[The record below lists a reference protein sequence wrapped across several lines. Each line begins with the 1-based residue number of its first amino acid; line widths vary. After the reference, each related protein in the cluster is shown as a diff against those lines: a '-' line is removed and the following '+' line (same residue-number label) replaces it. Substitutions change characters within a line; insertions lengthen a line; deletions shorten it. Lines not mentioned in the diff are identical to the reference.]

1 MVHDEFKLVAGRGLT
16 WLNCAGLS
24 RLPWLLHAFSTRL
37 GGTAGGYA
45 PGLNLGFTANEPRA
59 RVERHRRRFF
69 AALGAGEFALASLRQ
84 IHSAHV
90 YLVERDSGGGLEYH
104 PAGCAFPDRPSQ
116 PLLPGDSLVTA
127 QPGIL
132 LSIRTADCLP
142 VLLVDPEH
150 RAVAAVHAGWR
161 GALARVIEK
170 TVGEMRR
177 LMGSRPSQ
185 LIAAL
190 GPSIRACCYE
200 VGEEVVEAF
209 TSRYLQGDK
218 FFVNSPRASRTFIR
232 LHAAA
237 FLSAHT
243 PGHEPPDPPRARL
256 DLVAVAREQ
265 LLSGGLTPRHIH
277 VAEYCTA
284 CRTDLFY
291 SYRREGSRA
300 GRMMAVIGIRPET
313 LAATKR
319 RST

>member
-1 MVHDEFKLVAGRGLT
+1 MPGRGLT
-16 WLNCAGLS
+16 WLICAGLS
-24 RLPWLLHAFSTRL
+24 RLPWLLHAFSTRR

-59 RVERHRRRFF
+59 RVERHRRRLF
-69 AALGAGEFALASLRQ
+69 AALSAGEFALASLRQ

-104 PAGCAFPDRPSQ
+104 PAGCAFPDRPNQ
-116 PLLPGDSLVTA
+116 PLPPGDSLVTA

-142 VLLVDPEH
+142 VFLVDPQH
-150 RAVAAVHAGWR
+150 RAIAAVHAGWR
-161 GALARVIEK
+161 GALARVIEN
-170 TVGEMRR
+170 TLGEMRR
-177 LMGSRPSQ
+177 LMGSRPAQ
-185 LIAAL
+185 MRAAL

-209 TSRYLQGDK
+209 VARYPRGES
-218 FFVNSPRASRTFIR
+218 FFIQPPRASKAWAR

-237 FLSAHT
+237 FLPAH
-243 PGHEPPDPPRARL
+243 PAGHEPRDPPRARL

-265 LLSGGLTPRHIH
+265 LLSGGLAPRHIH

-291 SYRREGSRA
+291 SYRREGSGA